1 MKEEYNTKEELYKV
15 KLNNQE
21 KITKSNLH
29 SYEEEINDLKNEII
43 KLKNQLDISKK
54 KNDELFLNKKSNE
67 EELNNK
73 LIKFEKEN
81 EKLTKII
88 ANLKANIN
96 DNELLSKTENNQ
108 VIIKIM

>member
-1 MKEEYNTKEELYKV
+1 M
-15 KLNNQE
+15 
-21 KITKSNLH
+21 SR
-29 SYEEEINDLKNEII
+29 
-43 KLKNQLDISKK
+43 
-54 KNDELFLNKKSNE
+54 KSNE

-96 DNELLSKTENNQ
+96 DNELLSKTENNER
-108 VIIKIM
+108 KKYD